1 MRHGL
6 VEARRTVRVAAAD
19 GLHARPCALVAAAS
33 QASASS
39 VRLEAG
45 DATADGKSV
54 LDLLM
59 LAATGGSEITVRAE
73 GPDAEAVVDRI
84 ARIVTGAEKT

>member
-1 MRHGL
+1 
-6 VEARRTVRVAAAD
+6 VEASRTVRVAAAD
-19 GLHARPCALVAAAS
+19 GLHARPCARIAATA
-33 QASASS
+33 QASAST

-45 DATADGKSV
+45 GATADARSV

-59 LAATGGSEITVRAE
+59 LAAGGGSELTVRAQ

-84 ARIVTGAEKT
+84 ARIVTGADKG